1 MGGVRRG
8 KQNNFAI
15 SQLKLHYV
23 SWPIFSHTLLGFVLG
38 TNGKVRRKSEG
49 QARDHE
55 YNG

>member
-23 SWPIFSHTLLGFVLG
+23 CWPIFCDKLIGFVHG
-38 TNGKVRRKSEG
+38 TNSAVNDR
-49 QARDHE
+49 
-55 YNG
+55 